1 MKAELVQKTSKNGVP
16 YVCVELTL
24 APDYT
29 KTVFLTK
36 AELAL
41 IKASANK

>member
-24 APDYT
+24 SPDY
-29 KTVFLTK
+29 KKVVFLTN

-41 IKASANK
+41 LKLNANK